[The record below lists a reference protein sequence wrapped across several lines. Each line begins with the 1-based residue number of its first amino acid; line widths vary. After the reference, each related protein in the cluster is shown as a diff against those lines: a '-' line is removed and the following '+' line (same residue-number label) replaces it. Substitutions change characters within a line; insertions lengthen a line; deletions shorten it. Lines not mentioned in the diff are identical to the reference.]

1 MAMAGGR
8 KWVLVVD
15 DDPDLRELM
24 KLLLEGAGYGVE
36 TASGGKEAL
45 ERVSL
50 RLPSVVL
57 LDMKMPGMNGWQ
69 FAEELRR
76 VYERRVPIV
85 VVTAAE
91 NARKTAAE
99 IGAEGYLGKPFEL
112 DDVLSLVEHCS
123 AHSADL

>member
-1 MAMAGGR
+1 MTDGR
-8 KWVLVVD
+8 KLVLVVD

-24 KLLLEGAGYGVE
+24 KLVLEGAGYGVQ
-36 TASGGKEAL
+36 TASDGKEAL
-45 ERVSL
+45 ERL
-50 RLPSVVL
+50 ALQLPSVVL

-76 VYERRVPIV
+76 AYDRRVPIV

-91 NARKTAAE
+91 DARKTAEE

-112 DDVLSLVEHCS
+112 DDVLSLVERCS
-123 AHSADL
+123 AAAAGA

>member
-1 MAMAGGR
+1 MAGGC

-36 TASGGKEAL
+36 TASDGKEAL

-50 RLPSVVL
+50 RRPSVVL

-76 VYERRVPIV
+76 VYDRRVPIV

-91 NARKTAAE
+91 NARKTAGE
-99 IGAEGYLGKPFEL
+99 IGAEGFLGKPFEL

-123 AHSADL
+123 AHGTDL

>member
-1 MAMAGGR
+1 MAEGH
-8 KWVLVVD
+8 KLVLVVD

-24 KLLLEGAGYGVE
+24 KLLLEGAGYVVQ
-36 TASGGKEAL
+36 TASDGRDAL

-50 RLPSVVL
+50 KLPALVL

-76 VYERRVPIV
+76 AYARRVPIV

-91 NARKTAAE
+91 DARKTAEE
-99 IGAEGYLGKPFEL
+99 IGAEGYLGKPFDL
-112 DDVLSLVEHCS
+112 DDVLALVEHCS
-123 AHSADL
+123 TGDAGH